1 MPTFEEL
8 FELLKSLKV
17 ADGDSVD
24 ATEIVNGLSENLSN
38 LKEGFKATVDAKN
51 SEIEVKK
58 AEIAELQTHNYK
70 LMMGAK
76 NQSSHD
82 TMGGKE
88 HEDEKLEE
96 QGVSSLFTFERVNH

>member
-8 FELLKSLKV
+8 FELLQSLKV

-24 ATEIVNGLSENLSN
+24 ATEIVNGLSENLNN

-58 AEIAELQTHNYK
+58 VEIAELQTHNYK

-76 NQSSHD
+76 NQPSHD
-82 TMGGKE
+82 TMGGKG
-88 HEDEKLEE
+88 HEDDKP
-96 QGVSSLFTFERVNH
+96 QDTGVSSLFTFERVNH

>member
-8 FELLKSLKV
+8 FELLQSLKV

-38 LKEGFKATVDAKN
+38 LKEGFKATVDAKD
-51 SEIEVKK
+51 SEITAKNV
-58 AEIAELQTHNYK
+58 EIAELQTHNYK

-76 NQSSHD
+76 ETSARGS
-82 TMGGKE
+82 MGGKE
-88 HEDEKLEE
+88 PEDEKPEE

>member
-8 FELLKSLKV
+8 FELLQSLKV
-17 ADGDSVD
+17 ADGESVD
-24 ATEIVNGLSENLSN
+24 ATEIVKGLSENLSN

-76 NQSSHD
+76 D
-82 TMGGKE
+82 TSARGSMNGKE
-88 HEDEKLEE
+88 PEDEKPEE

>member
-8 FELLKSLKV
+8 FESLQ
-17 ADGDSVD
+17 GGNVD
-24 ATEIVNGLSENLSN
+24 VTEIVNGLSENLTN
-38 LKEGFKATVDAKN
+38 LKEGFKATVDAKD

-76 NQSSHD
+76 ETSARGSMD
-82 TMGGKE
+82 GKE
-88 HEDEKLEE
+88 PEDEKLEE
-96 QGVSSLFTFERVNH
+96 QGVSSLFTFERVIH

>member
-8 FELLKSLKV
+8 FESLQG
-17 ADGDSVD
+17 ANVD
-24 ATEIVNGLSENLSN
+24 ATEIVNGLRENLTN

-76 NQSSHD
+76 NQPSHD

-88 HEDEKLEE
+88 HEDDKP
-96 QGVSSLFTFERVNH
+96 QDTGVSSLFTFERVNH